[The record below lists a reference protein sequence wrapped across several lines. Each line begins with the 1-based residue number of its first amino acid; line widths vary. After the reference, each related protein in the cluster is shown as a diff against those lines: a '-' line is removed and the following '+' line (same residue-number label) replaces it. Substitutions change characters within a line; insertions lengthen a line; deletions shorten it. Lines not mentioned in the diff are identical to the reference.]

1 MKKQKSKWKIVA
13 GIILICQLMVS
24 IIAVG
29 LAKYVTNE
37 IYAVSC
43 FNPCV
48 AFDNCLLFFL
58 FEG

>member
-1 MKKQKSKWKIVA
+1 MENRGRNHIDLSID
-13 GIILICQLMVS
+13 GIDYRRWYF
-24 IIAVG
+24 G

-58 FEG
+58 FIFGLL